1 MAEVEYKGIKVGGSK
16 LLLILPLLGTLIGG
30 LWGGFELYNRLLI
43 AEKKLN
49 NLNPATIEQEI
60 VRLTELTD
68 VIKENLQ
75 GEIDDA
81 VTRADK
87 AENLARTIDGK
98 TAETQR
104 EIRNDVYEMER
115 EMQDKGGFDSHR
127 LPAKGNHLDHD
138 LLFGDQLKNLKPT
151 STPARIWR
159 INPQEH
165 LVRLNEL
172 IY

>member
-16 LLLILPLLGTLIGG
+16 LLLILPLIGTLIGG

-43 AEKKLN
+43 AEQKLKA
-49 NLNPATIEQEI
+49 LNPATIEQEI

-81 VTRADK
+81 VDRADK
-87 AENLARTIDGK
+87 AENLARTIDSK
-98 TAETQR
+98 TADTQR

-115 EMQDKGGFDSHR
+115 EMQKRFRDMEADIRDNKDE
-127 LPAKGNHLDHD
+127 LEEKIQTVLE
-138 LLFGDQLKNLKPT
+138 
-151 STPARIWR
+151 
-159 INPQEH
+159 NP
-165 LVRLNEL
+165 LNDVE
-172 IY
+172 